1 MIVFYWIVM
10 MPLDENI
17 VILGDWEEW
26 KGVILLKGEIIWVE
40 LERNWCFGV
49 DGHGGLMVF
58 ESISE
63 K

>member
-1 MIVFYWIVM
+1 M